1 VVSFDVNQD
10 PDRPGPSPPSV
21 DPPFRPGPRR
31 HAEALIARVR
41 PWAHWVGGGRI
52 VTAAVTVLAVGAG
65 GWWLLRAPPPPTE
78 AGLPYAAASTTTP
91 TTSAVTVENGST
103 EATSSSAVVVHVAG
117 AVAEPGV
124 YELPSGSR
132 VHAAI
137 DAAGG
142 PLRKAEPSA
151 LNLAAPL
158 VDGERI
164 YVPRVGENVPAA
176 AVDVATSG
184 TVAQPSGPID
194 VNHATVE
201 QLDELPGIGPTTAAA
216 IVDHRQ
222 QNGPFAS
229 VDDLEAVSGIGPAK
243 LEAIRDLVSV

>member
-1 VVSFDVNQD
+1 MSFDVNQD
-10 PDRPGPSPPSV
+10 PDRPDPAPPA

-31 HAEALIARVR
+31 PADALIARVR
-41 PWAHWVGGGRI
+41 PWLHWIGGGRI
-52 VTAAVTVLAVGAG
+52 VTAAVMLLAVGAG

-78 AGLPYAAASTTTP
+78 AGLPYAATSTTTAAA
-91 TTSAVTVENGST
+91 TTAVTVETGST
-103 EATSSSAVVVHVAG
+103 EIGSSDAVVVHVAG

-142 PLRKAEPSA
+142 ALPRAEPSS

-158 VDGERI
+158 SDGERI

-176 AVDVATSG
+176 AVDVTTSG
-184 TVAQPSGPID
+184 TAAAGPID

>member
-1 VVSFDVNQD
+1 M
-10 PDRPGPSPPSV
+10 
-21 DPPFRPGPRR
+21 
-31 HAEALIARVR
+31 
-41 PWAHWVGGGRI
+41 
-52 VTAAVTVLAVGAG
+52 
-65 GWWLLRAPPPPTE
+65 
-78 AGLPYAAASTTTP
+78 
-91 TTSAVTVENGST
+91 
-103 EATSSSAVVVHVAG
+103 VHVAG
-117 AVAEPGV
+117 AVADPGV
-124 YELPSGSR
+124 YELPGGSR

-164 YVPRVGENVPAA
+164 YVPRVGESVPA

-184 TVAQPSGPID
+184 TAAQPSGPID
-194 VNHATVE
+194 VNDATVE

-243 LEAIRDLVSV
+243 LEAIRDLVTV

>member
-1 VVSFDVNQD
+1 MSFDVNQD
-10 PDRPGPSPPSV
+10 PDRPGPAPPA

-31 HAEALIARVR
+31 HADALIARVR

-78 AGLPYAAASTTTP
+78 AGLPYAGHVDNDPAGDDGGDRQT
-91 TTSAVTVENGST
+91 GST
-103 EATSSSAVVVHVAG
+103 EATVVSVPVVVHVAG
-117 AVAEPGV
+117 AVVEPGV

-142 PLRKAEPSA
+142 PLPRAEPSA

-158 VDGERI
+158 ADGERI
-164 YVPRVGENVPAA
+164 YVPTGRRARARSA

-184 TVAQPSGPID
+184 TVAQPSGTDRRQPR
-194 VNHATVE
+194 HRRATRRVAGHR
-201 QLDELPGIGPTTAAA
+201 P
-216 IVDHRQ
+216 DHR
-222 QNGPFAS
+222 GGHRRS
-229 VDDLEAVSGIGPAK
+229 SPA
-243 LEAIRDLVSV
+243 ERPVRQRRRPGGRQRHRTGQARGDP